1 PGQARVSRNADDSR
15 RRLPGAGGGDH
26 LGGLVERRA
35 GAADAARRRRLPAR
49 PSPAP
54 RRGRAGPA
62 PRAGARD
69 DGGQYPRGDAAPR
82 AAPPW
87 RRALLPRGRAP
98 AFAVVLGAVER
109 RPAEHR
115 ARVADV
121 AVAPAVVGDGVEH
134 VEAQAPRRL
143 DAGHEHARHVA
154 LAAPDRELPR
164 GHRPILRADPT
175 DAHAEDRQAVG
186 VGIGAPE
193 CLAPDLAGAVEPAGA
208 QGRLVGERRPRAR
221 LLVARVDDVAQW
233 RIALPAGDRG
243 AAAGEDHPSDAGAAR
258 GLEDVIRPGDVA
270 AHDVRR
276 RIVVADG
283 GAEVHDGVDVL
294 ERGLDRVEVAEV
306 GSVALDAGHRAT
318 IESAECVTL
327 AEVLAQRAADEAGEP

>member
-1 PGQARVSRNADDSR
+1 M
-15 RRLPGAGGGDH
+15 
-26 LGGLVERRA
+26 
-35 GAADAARRRRLPAR
+35 
-49 PSPAP
+49 
-54 RRGRAGPA
+54 
-62 PRAGARD
+62 
-69 DGGQYPRGDAAPR
+69 
-82 AAPPW
+82 
-87 RRALLPRGRAP
+87 
-98 AFAVVLGAVER
+98 
-109 RPAEHR
+109 
-115 ARVADV
+115 
-121 AVAPAVVGDGVEH
+121 
-134 VEAQAPRRL
+134 
-143 DAGHEHARHVA
+143 
-154 LAAPDRELPR
+154 
-164 GHRPILRADPT
+164 
-175 DAHAEDRQAVG
+175 G

-193 CLAPDLAGAVEPAGA
+193 RLAPDLAGAVEPAGA

-327 AEVLAQRAADEAGEP
+327 AEVLAQRAADEAGEPRDEQAMRGHASARPPPRG